1 MGSPNERTKEFKK
14 RLYGLVLRLVRFLDS
29 LPRDRVSYRIS
40 DQLFRSGSSVL
51 ATHVEG
57 HGASS
62 KKDFANFINH
72 ALKSANESKMWL
84 ALLRD
89 SGRANGNEVEWLLA
103 EFTEVANVLGS
114 SIVTLRRGNTKE

>member
-1 MGSPNERTKEFKK
+1 MLKVKEPVARKTLRILFYFAEYPAACCGDEGVSRTLRSFSEV
-14 RLYGLVLRLVRFLDS
+14 GLAATKNSADTS
-29 LPRDRVSYRIS
+29 
-40 DQLFRSGSSVL
+40 QL
-51 ATHVEG
+51 ATR
-57 HGASS
+57 S
-62 KKDFANFINH
+62 FINH